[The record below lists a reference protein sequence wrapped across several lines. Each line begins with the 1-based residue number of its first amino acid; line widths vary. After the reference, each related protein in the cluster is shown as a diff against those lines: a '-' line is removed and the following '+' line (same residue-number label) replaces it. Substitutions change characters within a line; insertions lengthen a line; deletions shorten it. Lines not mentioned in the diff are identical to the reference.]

1 MYSSMN
7 RKIVIIGGL
16 VVLAGLI
23 FTASCS
29 SQRKLAAIKSG
40 DPAASLVLGKD
51 VYIPEVKEAKT
62 LRDTLRIKDDD
73 GRELLLMKA
82 IRDEATG
89 DMVATET
96 LEAARVTARFRNI
109 AERHGKV
116 DLAFQIIVP
125 AAMRDSKWQL
135 RFYPDMYMLGDVERL
150 EPVMI
155 TGNAYRKAQLRGY
168 QQYNR
173 FLSRIVSDTTRF
185 VNVKALEIFLRRNI
199 PQLYAFKTDST
210 YVSDEQFYTMY
221 GVSEQEAV
229 EHYTNKIARSLNE
242 RRKRRMDEMYRKYV
256 RVPIVTEGIRL
267 DTVMVSKNGDFIY
280 NYVQTIATRPRLRK
294 VDIVLSGDI
303 YESDKRLYAI
313 PESSPLTFY
322 ISSVSGL
329 ADRTEHYMTKV
340 IERHA
345 DANTTSRIDFQVGR
359 SNIDLSL
366 GENRREL
373 GRIRRTLAALLEN
386 DTFLMDS
393 IIVTASA
400 SPEGRESLN
409 WRLSRSR
416 SESISRYLDD
426 QIRVLQDSIDRA
438 QGYRYDEAGRRIR
451 AEHVRIPFIS
461 RYRGENWDRLDVLVD
476 EDTYLT
482 EGDKSRYALLA
493 RVPDLDGR
501 EALLGRERFYPYL
514 RDQLYPRLRT
524 VAFDF
529 HLHRKDMVKDTIHT
543 TVLDST
549 YMRGVRALLNM
560 DYDGALALLRPYDDF
575 NTAIAYMGLDRNQS
589 AMAILSRLK
598 PTAAVNYLM
607 AILYARQGDEQEAV
621 DRFLRAC
628 RQEPS
633 YVHRGNLDPE
643 ISHLIKAYKLN
654 GYDGDELP
662 PAE

>member
-7 RKIVIIGGL
+7 RKIVIIRGL
-16 VVLAGLI
+16 VALTGLAL
-23 FTASCS
+23 TASCS

-40 DPAASLVLGKD
+40 DPSASIVLGKD
-51 VYIPEVKEAKT
+51 VYVPEVKEAKT

-73 GRELLLMKA
+73 GREFLLMKA
-82 IRDEATG
+82 IRDEASG

-96 LEAARVTARFRNI
+96 LDAARVTARFRNI
-109 AERHGKV
+109 AERHGKL

-125 AAMRDSKWQL
+125 AAMQDSKWQL
-135 RFYPDMYMLGDVERL
+135 RFYPDMYILGDVERL
-150 EPVMI
+150 DPVLI
-155 TGNAYRKAQLRGY
+155 TGNSYDKARLRGY

-173 FLSRIVSDTTRF
+173 LLSRIVSDTTRF
-185 VNVKALEIFLRRNI
+185 VNMRALEIFLRRNI
-199 PQLYAFKTDST
+199 PQIYAFKTDST
-210 YVSDEQFYTMY
+210 YVSDEQFYSMY

-229 EHYTNKIARSLNE
+229 EHYTRKIARSLND
-242 RRKRRMDEMYRKYV
+242 RRKRKLDEMYRKYV
-256 RVPIVTEGIRL
+256 RVFTESIRL
-267 DTVMVSKNGDFIY
+267 DTVMVGKNGDFIY
-280 NYVQTIATRPRLRK
+280 NYVQTISTRPRLRK
-294 VDIVLSGDI
+294 VDITLSGEI
-303 YESDKRLYAI
+303 YEAGDKLYDI
-313 PESSPLTFY
+313 PEGSPLTFY

-329 ADRTEHYMTKV
+329 ADQTEHYMTKV

-345 DANTTSRIDFQVGR
+345 DASTTSRIDFRVGK
-359 SNIDLSL
+359 SDIDLEM
-366 GENRREL
+366 GDNRREL

-482 EGDKSRYALLA
+482 EGDKSRYELLA

-514 RDQLYPRLRT
+514 RDRLYPRLRT

-560 DYDGALALLRPYDDF
+560 DYDGALALLRHYDDF

-607 AILYARQGDEQEAV
+607 AILHARQGDEQEAV

>member
-1 MYSSMN
+1 MKK
-7 RKIVIIGGL
+7 KILLIGA
-16 VVLAGLI
+16 LAALLLAA
-23 FTASCS
+23 FSCS

-51 VYIPEVKEAKT
+51 VYVPEVKEAKT

-82 IRDEATG
+82 IRDESTG

-96 LEAARVTARFRNI
+96 LDAAKVTARFRNI

-125 AAMRDSKWQL
+125 GAMQDSKWQL

-150 EPVMI
+150 DPVLI
-155 TGNAYRKAQLRGY
+155 TGNSYDKARLKGY

-173 FLSRIVSDTTRF
+173 LLSRIVSDTTRF

-199 PQLYAFKTDST
+199 PQIYAFKTDST

-229 EHYTNKIARSLNE
+229 DHYTRKIARSMND
-242 RRKRRMDEMYRKYV
+242 RRKRKLDEIYNKYV
-256 RVPIVTEGIRL
+256 KVFTDNIRL
-267 DTVMVSKNGDFIY
+267 DTVMVGKNGDFIY
-280 NYVQTIATRPRLRK
+280 NYVQTISTRPRLRK
-294 VDIVLSGDI
+294 VDITLSGEI
-303 YESDKRLYAI
+303 YEAGEKLYDI
-313 PESSPLTFY
+313 PQSSPLTFY

-329 ADRTEHYMTKV
+329 TDARERYVEKV

-345 DANTTSRIDFQVGR
+345 DASTTSHIDFKVGK
-359 SNIDLSL
+359 SNIDLEL
-366 GENRREL
+366 GNNRQEL
-373 GRIRRTLAALLEN
+373 GRIRRTLATLLEN
-386 DTFLMDS
+386 ETFLLDS

-400 SPEGRESLN
+400 SPEGRENLN

-416 SESISRYLDD
+416 SESISHYLDE
-426 QIRVLQDSIDRA
+426 QIRVLQDSIERSN
-438 QGYRYDEAGRRIR
+438 GLRFDEAGHRIR
-451 AEHVRIPFIS
+451 SEFVRIPFVS
-461 RYRGENWDRLDVLVD
+461 RYKGENWDRLSFLVD

-482 EGDKSRYALLA
+482 EGDKSRFDLMG
-493 RVPDLDGR
+493 RVPDLDAR
-501 EALLGRERFYPYL
+501 EALLARERFYPYL
-514 RDQLYPRLRT
+514 RDHLYPRLRT

-529 HLHRKDMVKDTIHT
+529 HLHRRDMVKDTIHT
-543 TVLDST
+543 TVIDST
-549 YMRGVRALLNM
+549 YMRGVRALQNM
-560 DYDGALALLRPYDDF
+560 DYEAAVALLRPYNDY
-575 NTAIAYMGLDRNQS
+575 NTAIAYLGLDRNQS
-589 AMAILSRLK
+589 ALKILSREK
-598 PTAAVNYLM
+598 PTASVNYLL
-607 AILYARQGDEQEAV
+607 AILYARLGDEQKAV
-621 DRFLRAC
+621 DCFLRSC

-643 ISHLIKAYKLN
+643 ISNLIKAYKLN
-654 GYDGDELP
+654 GYDGEDTP

>member
-1 MYSSMN
+1 M
-7 RKIVIIGGL
+7 KPKFLIIGGL
-16 VVLAGLI
+16 AALAVV
-23 FTASCS
+23 ASCS
-29 SQRKLAAIKSG
+29 SQRKLAAIKRG
-40 DPAASLVLGKD
+40 NPAASLVLGKD
-51 VYIPEVKEAKT
+51 MYVPEIKEAKV

-82 IRDEATG
+82 IRDEDSG

-96 LEAARVTARFRNI
+96 LDAARITARFRNI
-109 AERHGKV
+109 AERHGQV
-116 DLAFQIIVP
+116 DLSFAIIVP
-125 AAMRDSKWQL
+125 GAMQDSKWQL

-150 EPVMI
+150 EPVII
-155 TGNAYRKAQLRGY
+155 TGNAYRKAQLKGY

-173 FLSRIVSDTTRF
+173 FVSRIISDTTRF
-185 VNVKALEIFLRRNI
+185 VNLRALEIFLRRNI

-210 YVSDEQFYTMY
+210 YVSDEHFYTIY

-229 EHYTNKIARSLNE
+229 EHYTNKIARRMND
-242 RRKRRMDEMYRKYV
+242 RRKSRLDEMYRKYV

-267 DTVMVSKNGDFIY
+267 DTVMVGENGDFIY

-303 YESDKRLYAI
+303 YESDRKLYAI

-345 DANTTSRIDFQVGR
+345 DASTTSRIDFHVGK

-373 GRIRRTLAALLEN
+373 GRIRRTLASLLEN
-386 DTFLMDS
+386 ETFLMDS

-400 SPEGRESLN
+400 SPEGSESLN

-426 QIRVLQDSIDRA
+426 QIKVLWDSLDRRNGLRFNA
-438 QGYRYDEAGRRIR
+438 AGMRIK
-451 AEHVRIPFIS
+451 ATPPRIPFIS
-461 RYRGENWDRLDVLVD
+461 RYKGENWDRLDFLVD
-476 EDTYLT
+476 EDDYLT
-482 EGDKSRYALLA
+482 EGDKSRYELLG

-501 EALLGRERFYPYL
+501 EALLARERFYPYL
-514 RDQLYPRLRT
+514 RERLYPRLRT

-549 YMRGVRALLNM
+549 YMRGVRALTNM
-560 DYDGALALLRPYDDF
+560 DYDGALALLRPYDDY

-598 PTAAVNYLM
+598 PTASVNYLM
-607 AILYARQGDEQEAV
+607 AILYARQGDEEEAV
-621 DRFLRAC
+621 ERYLRAC

-643 ISHLIKAYKLN
+643 ISHLIKAYRLN
-654 GYDGDELP
+654 GDDVEETP
-662 PAE
+662 PAY

>member
-1 MYSSMN
+1 M
-7 RKIVIIGGL
+7 KTKTVLIAGL
-16 VVLAGLI
+16 LTVLALA
-23 FTASCS
+23 FSCS

-40 DPAASLVLGKD
+40 DPAATLALGKD

-73 GRELLLMKA
+73 GRELMLMKA
-82 IRDEATG
+82 IRDEETG

-96 LEAARVTARFRNI
+96 LDAAKVTARFRNI

-125 AAMRDSKWQL
+125 GAMQDSKWQL

-150 EPVMI
+150 EPVII

-168 QQYNR
+168 QQYER
-173 FLSRIVSDTTRF
+173 FVSRIISDTTRF
-185 VNVKALEIFLRRNI
+185 INVRALEIFLRRNI

-210 YVSDEQFYTMY
+210 YVTDEQFYTMY
-221 GVSEQEAV
+221 GVSEQEAI
-229 EHYTNKIARSLNE
+229 EHYTNKMARNLNE

-267 DTVMVSKNGDFIY
+267 DTVMVGKNGDFIY

-303 YESDKRLYAI
+303 YESDKKLYGI

-329 ADRTEHYMTKV
+329 ADRTEHYVEKV

-345 DANTTSRIDFQVGR
+345 DASTTSRIDFRVGK
-359 SNIDLSL
+359 STIDLDL
-366 GENRREL
+366 GNNRREL
-373 GRIRRTLAALLEN
+373 GRIRRTLSSLLEN
-386 DTFLMDS
+386 DTYLLDS

-400 SPEGRESLN
+400 SPDGRESLN
-409 WRLSRSR
+409 WKLSRSR
-416 SESISRYLDD
+416 SESISRYLDE
-426 QIRVLQDSIDRA
+426 QIKVLQDSLDRRN
-438 QGYRYDEAGRRIR
+438 GFLYDEAGRRIR
-451 AEHVRIPFIS
+451 PVHVRIPFVN
-461 RYRGENWDRLDVLVD
+461 RYKGENWDRLDVLVD
-476 EDTYLT
+476 EDDYLT
-482 EGDKSRYALLA
+482 EGDKSRYELLA

-501 EALLGRERFYPYL
+501 DALLGRERFYPYL
-514 RDQLYPRLRT
+514 RDHLYPRLRT

-549 YMRGVRALLNM
+549 YMRGVRALVNM
-560 DYDGALALLRPYDDF
+560 DYDAALALLRPYNDY

-589 AMAILSRLK
+589 AMSILSGLK
-598 PTAAVNYLM
+598 PTASVNYLLASCTPGRATSRKPCPVTSPLAARNPPTSTA
-607 AILYARQGDEQEAV
+607 AIWIRKSPG
-621 DRFLRAC
+621 
-628 RQEPS
+628 
-633 YVHRGNLDPE
+633 
-643 ISHLIKAYKLN
+643 
-654 GYDGDELP
+654 
-662 PAE
+662 

>member
-1 MYSSMN
+1 MKPKYLL
-7 RKIVIIGGL
+7 IGALAALAL
-16 VVLAGLI
+16 V
-23 FTASCS
+23 ASCS
-29 SQRKLAAIKSG
+29 SQRKLAAIKRG
-40 DPAASLVLGKD
+40 NPAASLVLGRD
-51 VYIPEVKEAKT
+51 TYVPEIKEAKV

-82 IRDEATG
+82 IRDEESG

-96 LEAARVTARFRNI
+96 LDAAKITARFRNL

-116 DLAFQIIVP
+116 DLSFAIIVP
-125 AAMRDSKWQL
+125 GAMQDSKWQL

-150 EPVMI
+150 EPVII
-155 TGNAYRKAQLRGY
+155 TGNSYRKAQLRGY

-173 FLSRIVSDTTRF
+173 FLSRIISDTTRF

-210 YVSDEQFYTMY
+210 YVSDEHFYTIY

-229 EHYTNKIARSLNE
+229 EHYTNKIARRMND
-242 RRKRRMDEMYRKYV
+242 RRKDRLDEMYRKYV
-256 RVPIVTEGIRL
+256 KVPIVTEGIRL
-267 DTVMVSKNGDFIY
+267 DTVMVGENGDFIY

-303 YESDKRLYAI
+303 YESDRKLYAI

-329 ADRTEHYMTKV
+329 ADRTEHYMTKI

-345 DANTTSRIDFQVGR
+345 DANTTSRIDFQVGK
-359 SNIDLSL
+359 SNIDLNL
-366 GENRREL
+366 GDNRREL

-400 SPEGRESLN
+400 SPEGSESLN
-409 WRLSRSR
+409 MRLSRSR
-416 SESISRYLDD
+416 SESISRYLDE
-426 QIRVLQDSIDRA
+426 QIKVLWDSLDRRN
-438 QGYRYDEAGRRIR
+438 GLRFDEAGHRIKSTP
-451 AEHVRIPFIS
+451 VRIPFIS
-461 RYRGENWDRLDVLVD
+461 RYKGENWDRLDVLVD
-476 EDTYLT
+476 EDDYLT
-482 EGDKSRYALLA
+482 EGDKSRYELLG

-501 EALLGRERFYPYL
+501 EALLGRERFYSYL
-514 RDQLYPRLRT
+514 RERLYPRLRT
-524 VAFDF
+524 VSFDF

-549 YMRGVRALLNM
+549 YMRGVRALTNM
-560 DYDGALALLRPYDDF
+560 DYDGALALLQPYQDY

-589 AMAILSRLK
+589 ALAILSRLK
-598 PTAAVNYLM
+598 PTASVNYLM
-607 AILYARQGDEQEAV
+607 AILYARQGNEQEAV
-621 DRFLRAC
+621 IRYLRSC
-628 RQEPS
+628 RQDAS
-633 YVHRGNLDPE
+633 FVHRGNLDPE
-643 ISHLIKAYKLN
+643 ISHLIKAYRLN
-654 GYDGDELP
+654 GDDGEEVP
-662 PAE
+662 PGI

>member
-1 MYSSMN
+1 MKPKYYLL
-7 RKIVIIGGL
+7 IGA
-16 VVLAGLI
+16 LAALALA
-23 FTASCS
+23 ASCS
-29 SQRKLAAIKSG
+29 SQRKLAAIKRG
-40 DPAASLVLGKD
+40 NPAASLVLGRD
-51 VYIPEVKEAKT
+51 TYVPEIKEAKV

-82 IRDEATG
+82 IRDEETG

-96 LEAARVTARFRNI
+96 LDAAKITARFRNI
-109 AERHGKV
+109 AERHGQV
-116 DLAFQIIVP
+116 DLSFAIIVP
-125 AAMRDSKWQL
+125 GAMQDSKWQL

-150 EPVMI
+150 EPVII

-173 FLSRIVSDTTRF
+173 FLSRIISDTTRF

-210 YVSDEQFYTMY
+210 YVSDEHFYTIY

-229 EHYTNKIARSLNE
+229 EHYTNKIARRMNE
-242 RRKRRMDEMYRKYV
+242 RRKNRLDEVYRKYV
-256 RVPIVTEGIRL
+256 KVPIVTEGIRL
-267 DTVMVSKNGDFIY
+267 DTVMVGENGDFIY

-303 YESDKRLYAI
+303 YESDRKLYAI

-329 ADRTEHYMTKV
+329 ADRTEHYMTKI

-345 DANTTSRIDFQVGR
+345 DANTTSRIDFQVGK
-359 SNIDLSL
+359 SNIDLNL
-366 GENRREL
+366 GDNRREL
-373 GRIRRTLAALLEN
+373 GRIRRTLTALLEN
-386 DTFLMDS
+386 EEFLLDS

-400 SPEGRESLN
+400 SPEGSESLN

-416 SESISRYLDD
+416 SESISRYLDE
-426 QIRVLQDSIDRA
+426 QIKVLWDSLDRRNGLRFNA
-438 QGYRYDEAGRRIR
+438 AGHRIK
-451 AEHVRIPFIS
+451 AVPPRIPFIS
-461 RYRGENWDRLDVLVD
+461 RYKGENWDRLDLLVD
-476 EDTYLT
+476 EDDYLT
-482 EGDKSRYALLA
+482 EGDKSRYELLG
-493 RVPDLDGR
+493 RVPGLDDR
-501 EALLGRERFYPYL
+501 EALLGRERFYQYL
-514 RDQLYPRLRT
+514 RDRLYPRLRT

-549 YMRGVRALLNM
+549 YMRGVRALTNM
-560 DYDGALALLRPYDDF
+560 DYDGALALLRPYDDY

-598 PTAAVNYLM
+598 PTASVNYLM

-621 DRFLRAC
+621 RRYLTAC

-643 ISHLIKAYKLN
+643 ISRLIKAYRLN
-654 GYDGDELP
+654 GDAGEDVP
-662 PAE
+662 PDL

>member
-1 MYSSMN
+1 M
-7 RKIVIIGGL
+7 
-16 VVLAGLI
+16 
-23 FTASCS
+23 
-29 SQRKLAAIKSG
+29 Q
-40 DPAASLVLGKD
+40 
-51 VYIPEVKEAKT
+51 
-62 LRDTLRIKDDD
+62 
-73 GRELLLMKA
+73 
-82 IRDEATG
+82 
-89 DMVATET
+89 
-96 LEAARVTARFRNI
+96 
-109 AERHGKV
+109 
-116 DLAFQIIVP
+116 
-125 AAMRDSKWQL
+125 DSKWQL

-150 EPVMI
+150 EPVII

-173 FLSRIVSDTTRF
+173 FLSRIISDTTRF

-210 YVSDEQFYTMY
+210 YVSDEHFYTIY

-229 EHYTNKIARSLNE
+229 EHYTNKIARRMNE
-242 RRKRRMDEMYRKYV
+242 RRKNRLDEVYRKYV
-256 RVPIVTEGIRL
+256 KVPIVTEGIRL
-267 DTVMVSKNGDFIY
+267 DTVMVGENGDFIY

-303 YESDKRLYAI
+303 YESDRKLYAI

-329 ADRTEHYMTKV
+329 ADRTEHYMTKI

-345 DANTTSRIDFQVGR
+345 DANTTSRIDFQVGK
-359 SNIDLSL
+359 SNIDLNL
-366 GENRREL
+366 GDNRREL
-373 GRIRRTLAALLEN
+373 GRIRRTLTALLEN
-386 DTFLMDS
+386 EEFLLDS

-400 SPEGRESLN
+400 SPEGSESLN

-426 QIRVLQDSIDRA
+426 QIKALWDSLDRRNGLRFNA
-438 QGYRYDEAGRRIR
+438 AGHRIK
-451 AEHVRIPFIS
+451 AVPPRIPFIS
-461 RYRGENWDRLDVLVD
+461 RYKGENWDRLDVLVD
-476 EDTYLT
+476 EDDYLT
-482 EGDKSRYALLA
+482 EGDKSRYELLG
-493 RVPDLDGR
+493 RVPGLDDR
-501 EALLGRERFYPYL
+501 EALLGRERFYQYL
-514 RDQLYPRLRT
+514 RDRLYPRLRT

-549 YMRGVRALLNM
+549 YMRGVRALTNM
-560 DYDGALALLRPYDDF
+560 DYDGALALLRPYDDY

-598 PTAAVNYLM
+598 PTASVNYLL

-621 DRFLRAC
+621 RRYLTAC

-643 ISHLIKAYKLN
+643 ISRLIKAYRLN
-654 GYDGDELP
+654 GDAGEAVP
-662 PAE
+662 PDL

>member
-16 VVLAGLI
+16 VALTGLAL
-23 FTASCS
+23 TASCS

-40 DPAASLVLGKD
+40 DPSASIVLGKD
-51 VYIPEVKEAKT
+51 VYVPEVKEAKT

-73 GRELLLMKA
+73 GREFLLMKA
-82 IRDEATG
+82 IRDEASG

-96 LEAARVTARFRNI
+96 LDAARVTARFRNI
-109 AERHGKV
+109 AERHGKL

-125 AAMRDSKWQL
+125 AAMQDSKWQL
-135 RFYPDMYMLGDVERL
+135 RFYPDMYILGDVERL
-150 EPVMI
+150 DPVLI
-155 TGNAYRKAQLRGY
+155 TGNSYDKARLRGY

-173 FLSRIVSDTTRF
+173 LLSRIVSDTTRF
-185 VNVKALEIFLRRNI
+185 VNMRALEIFLRRNI
-199 PQLYAFKTDST
+199 PQIYAFKTDST
-210 YVSDEQFYTMY
+210 YVSDEQFYSMY

-229 EHYTNKIARSLNE
+229 EHYTRKIARSLND
-242 RRKRRMDEMYRKYV
+242 RRKRKLDEMYRKYV
-256 RVPIVTEGIRL
+256 RVFTESIRL
-267 DTVMVSKNGDFIY
+267 DTVMVGKNGDFIY
-280 NYVQTIATRPRLRK
+280 NYVQTISTRPRLRK
-294 VDIVLSGDI
+294 VDITLSGEI
-303 YESDKRLYAI
+303 YEAGDKLYDI
-313 PESSPLTFY
+313 PEGSPLTFY

-329 ADRTEHYMTKV
+329 ADQTEHYMTKV

-345 DANTTSRIDFQVGR
+345 DASTTSRIDFRVGK
-359 SNIDLSL
+359 SDIDLEM
-366 GENRREL
+366 GDNRREL
-373 GRIRRTLAALLEN
+373 GRIRRTLSTLLEN
-386 DTFLMDS
+386 ETFLLDS

-409 WRLSRSR
+409 WRLSRAR

-426 QIRVLQDSIDRA
+426 QIRVLQDSIERA
-438 QGYRYDEAGRRIR
+438 HGYRYDEAGRRIR
-451 AEHVRIPFIS
+451 PAHVRIPFIS
-461 RYRGENWDRLDVLVD
+461 RYRGENWDRLSFLVD

-482 EGDKSRYALLA
+482 EGDKSRYDLLG

-501 EALLGRERFYPYL
+501 EALLARERFYPYL
-514 RDQLYPRLRT
+514 REHLYPRLRT

-607 AILYARQGDEQEAV
+607 AILHARQGDEQAAV

>member
-7 RKIVIIGGL
+7 RKIVIIRGL
-16 VVLAGLI
+16 VALTGLAL
-23 FTASCS
+23 TASCS

-40 DPAASLVLGKD
+40 DPSASIVLGKD
-51 VYIPEVKEAKT
+51 VYVPEVKEAKT

-73 GRELLLMKA
+73 GREFLLMKA
-82 IRDEATG
+82 IRDEASG

-96 LEAARVTARFRNI
+96 LDAARVTARFRNI
-109 AERHGKV
+109 AERHGKL

-125 AAMRDSKWQL
+125 AAMQDSKWQL
-135 RFYPDMYMLGDVERL
+135 RFYPDMYILGDVERL
-150 EPVMI
+150 DPVLI
-155 TGNAYRKAQLRGY
+155 TGNSYDKARLRGY

-173 FLSRIVSDTTRF
+173 LLSRIVSDTTRF
-185 VNVKALEIFLRRNI
+185 VNMRALEIFLRRNI
-199 PQLYAFKTDST
+199 PQIYAFKTDST
-210 YVSDEQFYTMY
+210 YVSDEQFYSMY

-229 EHYTNKIARSLNE
+229 EHYTRKIARSLND
-242 RRKRRMDEMYRKYV
+242 RRKRKLDEMYRKYV
-256 RVPIVTEGIRL
+256 RVFTESIRL
-267 DTVMVSKNGDFIY
+267 DTVMVGKNGDFIY
-280 NYVQTIATRPRLRK
+280 NYVQTISTRPRLRK
-294 VDIVLSGDI
+294 VDITLSGEI
-303 YESDKRLYAI
+303 YEAGDKLYDI
-313 PESSPLTFY
+313 PEGSPLTFY

-329 ADRTEHYMTKV
+329 ADQTEHYMTKV

-345 DANTTSRIDFQVGR
+345 DASTTSRIDFRVGK
-359 SNIDLSL
+359 SDIDLEM
-366 GENRREL
+366 GDNRREL

-426 QIRVLQDSIDRA
+426 QIRVLQYSIDRA

-529 HLHRKDMVKDTIHT
+529 HLHRKDMVKNTIHT

-560 DYDGALALLRPYDDF
+560 DYDGALALLRPYDDY

-607 AILYARQGDEQEAV
+607 AILHARQGDEQEAV